1 MIKEQANLILDQ
13 VKVGVPYPAHIINQA
28 LTITGDINGQILSR
42 QVLQNNTGSIPQYR
56 GVWGGDRETIGEN
69 VYKGWNMRVLN
80 RSDRDFIR
88 HVYLETVMDAAKIFK
103 QSEEATQNYINDPV
117 NKLNFQLGYLKG
129 QIEELCEMVQIQR
142 EEIQKLEIEL
152 SGEKEWKILQL
163 L

>member
-1 MIKEQANLILDQ
+1 
-13 VKVGVPYPAHIINQA
+13 
-28 LTITGDINGQILSR
+28 
-42 QVLQNNTGSIPQYR
+42 
-56 GVWGGDRETIGEN
+56 
-69 VYKGWNMRVLN
+69 MRVLN

-129 QIEELCEMVQIQR
+129 KIEELCEMVQIQR

-152 SGEKEWKILQL
+152 SGEKE
-163 L
+163 